1 MLIMRSIKKNTILV
15 IIVVLAVIIGA
26 DLRFKDLEKRPM
38 HTDEAVQASRLGN
51 LIENNEFEYN
61 PKDGHGPGL
70 LYLSLPIT
78 WLKKINN
85 YQGLNETTLRMV
97 PAFYGTLLII
107 SMLLFKR
114 LIGSVGVAVAAL
126 LVALSPMHVY
136 YSRYFIMEI
145 PLIILLSLFLFCCWK
160 YFCDQRF
167 RWMLCAG
174 LCCAFMHSVKETFII
189 SVTALTISYVIL
201 FIWEEITKRKGAR
214 LQTRPLIKNTAISLI
229 ATLLVSAALYSLF
242 FTNIEAIG
250 QSFITYFDYIKKAEG
265 SGHEKPFWYYIQLLT
280 WKKMELYTWSEL
292 FIIALAIIGAVS
304 SFTIKGLSIKEQIF
318 IRSLSLYTVI
328 TLGIYS
334 SINYKT
340 PWSILPF
347 LHGAILLAGFGFWT
361 LWKIKN
367 ESKLT
372 NVAIKGS
379 LLSTL
384 VFFPWMLYKQDQIA
398 NFKFPANAD
407 RNPYV
412 YSHTSPSLV
421 NKLVK
426 DVNELNGIKNDL
438 SISVYHPEFGWP
450 LPYYFRNISKSG
462 YHQNVTSQTNSD
474 VIIADSS
481 YEDQI
486 ATIIGDRYIGPDLMN
501 LRDNVMLHYYIE
513 KELFFEMVN
522 RRSQK

>member
-1 MLIMRSIKKNTILV
+1 MRSIKKNTILV

-38 HTDEAVQASRLGN
+38 HTDEAVQAERLGN

-174 LCCAFMHSVKETFII
+174 LCCAFMHSIKETFII

-214 LQTRPLIKNTAISLI
+214 LQTRPLIKNTAISLSV
-229 ATLLVSAALYSLF
+229 TLLVSAALYSLF
-242 FTNIEAIG
+242 FTNIEAIE
-250 QSFITYFDYIKKAEG
+250 QSFLTYFDYIKRAEG

-292 FIIALAIIGAVS
+292 FIISLAIIGAVS

-340 PWSILPF
+340 PETLGNDRLAGIVGANKEYPNNNILVIDAGSCITFDFFMHGKYCGGKISPGLQMRYDALHTFTNQLPQISISDTHFTFGNDTNSSIISGVQQGAIDEMDTVIDTFRKENKDTVVILTGGDCFFFEKALKNSIFANPF
-347 LHGAILLAGFGFWT
+347 LVMEGLNEILDY
-361 LWKIKN
+361 N
-367 ESKLT
+367 E
-372 NVAIKGS
+372 
-379 LLSTL
+379 
-384 VFFPWMLYKQDQIA
+384 
-398 NFKFPANAD
+398 
-407 RNPYV
+407 
-412 YSHTSPSLV
+412 
-421 NKLVK
+421 
-426 DVNELNGIKNDL
+426 
-438 SISVYHPEFGWP
+438 
-450 LPYYFRNISKSG
+450 
-462 YHQNVTSQTNSD
+462 
-474 VIIADSS
+474 
-481 YEDQI
+481 
-486 ATIIGDRYIGPDLMN
+486 
-501 LRDNVMLHYYIE
+501 
-513 KELFFEMVN
+513 
-522 RRSQK
+522 